1 MNLDIDTTA
10 AEWIAAKDLEKAAVK
25 RRRELEDHLLSL
37 IGIPENMEGTET
49 VETDGSYEIKLT
61 GRMNRKVDAEMLRE
75 LATDAGVSE
84 HLGTLFWWKAEINT
98 AAWLFVDAAITKPL
112 LRAITTKPGRVSVSI
127 TKEE

>member
-1 MNLDIDTTA
+1 MNLDINTTA

-84 HLGTLFWWKAEINT
+84 HLGTLFRWKAEINT

>member
-84 HLGTLFWWKAEINT
+84 HLGTLFRWKAEINT

-127 TKEE
+127 TKED

>member
-1 MNLDIDTTA
+1 MNLDINTTA
-10 AEWIAAKDLEKAAVK
+10 AEWIAAKEQERVAVE

-37 IGIPENMEGTET
+37 IGVPENMEGTET
-49 VETDGSYEIKLT
+49 VETDGDYKVKLT

-84 HLGTLFWWKAEINT
+84 HLETLFRWKAEINT
-98 AAWLFVDAAITKPL
+98 AAWKYVDAAITKPL
-112 LRAITTKPGRVSVSI
+112 LRAITTKPGRMSVSI

>member
-84 HLGTLFWWKAEINT
+84 HLGTLFRWKAEINT
-98 AAWLFVDAAITKPL
+98 AAWKYVDAAITKPL

>member
-84 HLGTLFWWKAEINT
+84 HLGTLFRWKAEINT